1 MTRIS
6 GGTAVVFLI
15 AIVALS
21 SALRP
26 AAFGKEAPAAAPQV
40 APTDSASIATG
51 AVLFGKYCE
60 TCHGKTGH
68 GDGPAS
74 KPLNPKP
81 RNFTHPSEFKS
92 KNDGEVFLV
101 ISKGGAARHL
111 SPVMPAWG
119 STLKKAQIWDLI
131 GFIRGFP
138 ARDSIAKANAEAT
151 AK

>member
-1 MTRIS
+1 MTRVS
-6 GGTAVVFLI
+6 GGTALVFLI

-21 SALRP
+21 VALRP
-26 AAFGKEAPAAAPQV
+26 AAFGKEAAAPFT
-40 APTDSASIATG
+40 APTDSASVATG

-60 TCHGKTGH
+60 TCHGKGGH

-81 RNFTHPSEFKS
+81 RNFTHPNEFKS
-92 KNDGEVFLV
+92 KNDAEVFLV

-131 GFIRGFP
+131 GYIRGFP
-138 ARDSIAKANAEAT
+138 ARDSIAKANAAN